1 MAKLFALNLAIMVSF
16 RKRILSILAGVTER
30 TMSAIHPGQL
40 IETGGG
46 AGIGSVFKRAQ
57 G

>member
-16 RKRILSILAGVTER
+16 RKRILSISAGVTER
-30 TMSAIHPGQL
+30 TMSAIHQGKL
-40 IETGGG
+40 VETGGG
-46 AGIGSVFKRAQ
+46 VGCKRVFKRAR

>member
-16 RKRILSILAGVTER
+16 RKRILSISAGVTER
-30 TMSAIHPGQL
+30 TMSAIHQGQSV
-40 IETGGG
+40 ETGGG
-46 AGIGSVFKRAQ
+46 VGSKSVVNRAQ